1 MACEEMKKF
10 IPEIETA
17 VVKYAISRY
26 AARCVPLS
34 KTEPLIREAAKRA
47 TMKAREEKILPYKY
61 DGPKEVSVD
70 LKTPYR
76 AKVIAEL
83 TNSRLEN
90 TKTIIYKAADAMEV
104 YRFLRLVLYLSLS
117 SILP

>member
-1 MACEEMKKF
+1 MACAEMKKF

-26 AARCVPLS
+26 AARCIPLS
-34 KTEPLIREAAKRA
+34 KTEFLIREAAKRA

-61 DGPKEVSVD
+61 KGPKEVSVD

-76 AKVIAEL
+76 AKS
-83 TNSRLEN
+83 NSGINE
-90 TKTIIYKAADAMEV
+90 
-104 YRFLRLVLYLSLS
+104 
-117 SILP
+117 